1 MSEPNLTVRAD
12 PTGSVASV
20 ASVASADPAGVV
32 EAASVATGWDC
43 HVHVFDAAAP
53 VRPGH
58 YRPDHHPLEEIEA
71 LALAHGI
78 GHLVLVQ
85 PSVYG
90 QDHQVLLRALRRTP
104 GRHRGVAVLGAQAG
118 ADELDALH
126 AAGVRGIR
134 VNRVSPAGHAGDP
147 LPELQALAPQLH
159 ARGWHV
165 QWYVHAAELPQ
176 LAQWQART
184 GLPFVLDHL
193 AGMHAALP
201 GSDPAWAALQALAA
215 GGAWVKLSGWYRLGD
230 AAPFDRL
237 LPHIRRVAGL
247 FGPRL
252 VWGSDWPHTGLP
264 EAALPAYA
272 SLLEPLRAAL
282 GEAALTPILRD
293 NAHALYFND

>member
-90 QDHQVLLRALRRTP
+90 SDHAVLLRAL
-104 GRHRGVAVLGAQAG
+104 
-118 ADELDALH
+118 
-126 AAGVRGIR
+126 
-134 VNRVSPAGHAGDP
+134 
-147 LPELQALAPQLH
+147 
-159 ARGWHV
+159 
-165 QWYVHAAELPQ
+165 
-176 LAQWQART
+176 
-184 GLPFVLDHL
+184 
-193 AGMHAALP
+193 
-201 GSDPAWAALQALAA
+201 
-215 GGAWVKLSGWYRLGD
+215 
-230 AAPFDRL
+230 
-237 LPHIRRVAGL
+237 
-247 FGPRL
+247 
-252 VWGSDWPHTGLP
+252 
-264 EAALPAYA
+264 
-272 SLLEPLRAAL
+272 
-282 GEAALTPILRD
+282 
-293 NAHALYFND
+293 